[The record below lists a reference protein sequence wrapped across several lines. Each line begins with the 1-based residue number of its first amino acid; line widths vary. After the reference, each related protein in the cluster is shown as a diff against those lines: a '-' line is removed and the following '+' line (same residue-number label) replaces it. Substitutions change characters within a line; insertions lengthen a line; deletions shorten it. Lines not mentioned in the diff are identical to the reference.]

1 MRHSNNSS
9 NRALRRLKAHRRR
22 DNNRLALHPS
32 KDSTRVYMKQDRRM
46 MRKSASV
53 LLGLF
58 ALSALNACSKG
69 DNASA
74 AETAKAETMVVGPEN
89 ISVVT
94 NGSIMTGPSISGTLE
109 PDREAVLRAQV
120 SGSVLQTYA
129 DQGQAV
135 NAGTVLA
142 RLDASGIQ
150 DAYFSSRA
158 ALVAARNAADVAA
171 KDLARNEKLL
181 TAGAIAE
188 RDIDQSRRT
197 SIAAQA
203 ALEDAKSRLASAEK
217 TYRSTTVTAPFNG
230 IVSERP
236 VSAGDVVQPGTA
248 LFTVVDPSSMRLE
261 ASVPAEQLA
270 SIRIGVPVSFTV
282 SGYPGRLFVG
292 RITRINPTA
301 DPTTRQVRIYVS
313 IPNEGRAL
321 VAGLFANGRMST
333 ATKMGMVVPQSAVDV
348 RGSIPSV
355 IRVKQG
361 KAEKVTVKIGLTD
374 KTSETL
380 EILSGLQPG
389 DTLLLGAALGITP
402 GTPVRISAPTAGS
415 TANSVKG
422 S

>member
-1 MRHSNNSS
+1 M
-9 NRALRRLKAHRRR
+9 K
-22 DNNRLALHPS
+22 
-32 KDSTRVYMKQDRRM
+32 RVSEILN
-46 MRKSASV
+46 KSAA
-53 LLGLF
+53 LLLS
-58 ALSALNACSKG
+58 LSALTVINACSKG
-69 DNASA
+69 DKASA
-74 AETAKAETMVVGPEN
+74 SETTKTETMVVGPEN
-89 ISVVT
+89 IAVAA

-142 RLDASGIQ
+142 RIDASGIQ
-150 DAYFSSRA
+150 DAYNSARA
-158 ALVAARNAADVAA
+158 GLVSARNAADVAA

-181 TAGAIAE
+181 AAGAIAE

-203 ALEDAKSRLASAEK
+203 ALEDANSRLASAEK
-217 TYRSTTVTAPFNG
+217 SYRSTTVTSPFTG

-270 SIRIGVPVSFTV
+270 SIRIGVPVNFTV
-282 SGYPGRLFVG
+282 SGYPGRQFVG

-313 IPNEGRAL
+313 IPNEGRSL
-321 VAGLFANGRMST
+321 VGGLFAIGRMST
-333 ATKMGMVVPQSAVDV
+333 ATKLGLVVPQSAVDV
-348 RGSIPSV
+348 RGSFPYV
-355 IRVKQG
+355 MRVKQG
-361 KAEKVTVKIGLTD
+361 KVEKVQVQIGLTD
-374 KTSETL
+374 KTSETIEVL
-380 EILSGLQPG
+380 AGLQAG
-389 DTLLLGAALGITP
+389 DTLLLGAAQGITP
-402 GTPVRISAPTAGS
+402 GTVIKVSAPTADPA
-415 TANSVKG
+415 ANSGKG

>member
-1 MRHSNNSS
+1 
-9 NRALRRLKAHRRR
+9 
-22 DNNRLALHPS
+22 
-32 KDSTRVYMKQDRRM
+32 MKLDRSIS
-46 MRKSASV
+46 RKSAAV
-53 LLGLF
+53 LLGLS
-58 ALSALNACSKG
+58 ALTALNACSKG

-89 ISVVT
+89 ITVAA

-142 RLDASGIQ
+142 RIDASGIQ
-150 DAYFSSRA
+150 DAYTSARA
-158 ALVAARNAADVAA
+158 GLVSARNAADVAA

-181 TAGAIAE
+181 AAGAIAE
-188 RDIDQSRRT
+188 RDIDQSRRA

-203 ALEDAKSRLASAEK
+203 ALEDANSRLATAEK
-217 TYRSTTVTAPFNG
+217 AYRSTTVTAPFSG
-230 IVSERP
+230 VVSERP

-270 SIRIGVPVSFTV
+270 SIRIGVTVDFTV
-282 SGYPGRLFVG
+282 SGYPGRQFVG

-321 VAGLFANGRMST
+321 VGGLFANGRMST
-333 ATKMGMVVPQSAVDV
+333 ATKMGLVVPQSAVDV

-355 IRVKQG
+355 MRVKQG
-361 KAEKVTVKIGLTD
+361 KAEKVQVQIGLTD
-374 KTSETL
+374 KTSETI
-380 EILSGLQPG
+380 EVLSGLQPG

-402 GTPVRISAPTAGS
+402 GTLVRISAPTAS
-415 TANSVKG
+415 PAANSG
-422 S
+422 RGN

>member
-1 MRHSNNSS
+1 MKL
-9 NRALRRLKAHRRR
+9 NR
-22 DNNRLALHPS
+22 S
-32 KDSTRVYMKQDRRM
+32 IS
-46 MRKSASV
+46 RKSAAV
-53 LLGLF
+53 LLGL
-58 ALSALNACSKG
+58 SAMILVNACSKS
-69 DNASA
+69 DKVSA
-74 AETAKAETMVVGPEN
+74 AETAKLETMVVGPEN
-89 ISVVT
+89 ITVAS

-142 RLDASGIQ
+142 RIDASGIQ
-150 DAYFSSRA
+150 DAYTS
-158 ALVAARNAADVAA
+158 ARDAADVAA

-181 TAGAIAE
+181 AAGAIAE
-188 RDIDQSRRT
+188 RDIDQSRRA

-203 ALEDAKSRLASAEK
+203 ALEDANSRLATAEK
-217 TYRSTTVTAPFNG
+217 AYRSTTVTAPFTG
-230 IVSERP
+230 VVSERP

-270 SIRIGVPVSFTV
+270 SIRIGVPVNFTV
-282 SGYPGRLFVG
+282 SGYPGRQFVG

-321 VAGLFANGRMST
+321 VGGLFANGRMST
-333 ATKMGMVVPQSAVDV
+333 ATKMGLVVPQSAVDV

-355 IRVKQG
+355 MRVRQG
-361 KAEKVTVKIGLTD
+361 KAEKVQVQIGLTD
-374 KTSETL
+374 KTSETI
-380 EILSGLQPG
+380 EVLSGVQAG
-389 DTLLLGAALGITP
+389 DTLLLGAAQGITP
-402 GTPVRISAPTAGS
+402 GTLVRSSSPAGS
-415 TANSVKG
+415 PAANSGRG

>member
-1 MRHSNNSS
+1 MKGD
-9 NRALRRLKAHRRR
+9 RAILK
-22 DNNRLALHPS
+22 
-32 KDSTRVYMKQDRRM
+32 
-46 MRKSASV
+46 KSAAV
-53 LLGLF
+53 LLS
-58 ALSALNACSKG
+58 LSALAAITACSKG
-69 DNASA
+69 DKASA
-74 AETAKAETMVVGPEN
+74 SETTKMETMLVGPEN
-89 ISVVT
+89 IAVAA

-135 NAGTVLA
+135 SAGTVLA
-142 RLDASGIQ
+142 RIDASGIQ
-150 DAYFSSRA
+150 DAYNSARA
-158 ALVAARNAADVAA
+158 GLVSARNAADVAA

-181 TAGAIAE
+181 AAGAIAE
-188 RDIDQSRRT
+188 RDIDQSRRA

-203 ALEDAKSRLASAEK
+203 ALEDANSRLASAEK
-217 TYRSTTVTAPFNG
+217 SYRSTTVTSPFNG

-236 VSAGDVVQPGTA
+236 VSPGDVVQPGTA

-270 SIRIGVPVSFTV
+270 SIRIGVPVDFTV
-282 SGYPGRLFVG
+282 SGYPGRQFVG

-321 VAGLFANGRMST
+321 VGGLFANGRMST
-333 ATKMGMVVPQSAVDV
+333 ATKMGLVVPQSAVDV

-355 IRVKQG
+355 MRVKQG
-361 KAEKVTVKIGLTD
+361 KAEKVSVKIGLTD
-374 KTSETL
+374 KTSETI
-380 EILSGLQPG
+380 EVLSGIQPG
-389 DTLLLGAALGITP
+389 DTLLMGAAMGITP
-402 GTPVRISAPTAGS
+402 GTPIRISAPTAAAA
-415 TANSVKG
+415 ANSGKG